1 MKYINALNNK
11 NNYYEEA
18 EFKSKAKEI
27 KKEYK
32 VLMQQRDKEAK
43 EEAKIQ
49 KLREKEEKLNNLR
62 NVAKN
67 KAKRA
72 LDKASEFLSTEEE
85 ETEWS
90 VSA

>member
-1 MKYINALNNK
+1 MKRPNLSPK
-11 NNYYEEA
+11 QRRL
-18 EFKSKAKEI
+18 
-27 KKEYK
+27 KKEQK

>member
-1 MKYINALNNK
+1 
-11 NNYYEEA
+11 
-18 EFKSKAKEI
+18 
-27 KKEYK
+27 
-32 VLMQQRDKEAK
+32 MQQRDKEAK

>member
-32 VLMQQRDKEAK
+32 TLMKQQHDKEA
-43 EEAKIQ
+43 
-49 KLREKEEKLNNLR
+49 EKLDDAKQLKET
-62 NVAKN
+62 AKN
-67 KAKRA
+67 AGKKAKDTLDTA
-72 LDKASEFLSTEEE
+72 ASFLDKLFGND
-85 ETEWS
+85 
-90 VSA
+90 